1 MYIVRPHS
9 SVDDKVNLPSGS
21 DCRVFGSSDLQILSS
36 VAYKNRS
43 YYYIWQHT
51 HVSIRQHTSAYVST
65 RQHTS
70 AYVSIRQHTSAY
82 VSMRQHGMRPLSPTK
97 IAHTT
102 ISENT
107 RTRIVKMMRTAL
119 LLDSLRHSSTMKPHA
134 GSSFLKPA
142 FKQHF

>member
-1 MYIVRPHS
+1 MYIVKPHS

-21 DCRVFGSSDLQILSS
+21 DCRVFGSSGLQIF
-36 VAYKNRS
+36 RS
-43 YYYIWQHT
+43 CLPLPTRFAHT
-51 HVSIRQHTSAYVST
+51 TISGNTRTSRIRQHTSAHVST

-82 VSMRQHGMRPLSPTK
+82 VSMRQHSMRPPSPTR

-134 GSSFLKPA
+134 GS
-142 FKQHF
+142 